1 MYTDF
6 SNQVA
11 GMALDIYELK
21 IIHSAYQDITKMD
34 QENNVNLFGFL
45 ILAFAR
51 ILPFLVQEEM
61 DRFKILRE
69 VDRFK
74 TATSHAIHVSEK
86 YTKHLW
92 YKRCRNK
99 CYNFWQKIVEF
110 TWDCLLNVQN
120 LLGHP
125 VFTYHL
131 QLDRL
136 CLLGW

>member
-21 IIHSAYQDITKMD
+21 IIYSAYQDITKMD

-92 YKRCRNK
+92 YKRCHK
-99 CYNFWQKIVEF
+99 KF
-110 TWDCLLNVQN
+110 
-120 LLGHP
+120 
-125 VFTYHL
+125 
-131 QLDRL
+131 
-136 CLLGW
+136 

>member
-21 IIHSAYQDITKMD
+21 IIYSAYHDIIKRD
-34 QENNVNLFGFL
+34 QNNVNLFAFL

-86 YTKHLW
+86 YTKHL
-92 YKRCRNK
+92 
-99 CYNFWQKIVEF
+99 
-110 TWDCLLNVQN
+110 
-120 LLGHP
+120 
-125 VFTYHL
+125 
-131 QLDRL
+131 
-136 CLLGW
+136 

>member
-1 MYTDF
+1 MYSDF

-61 DRFKILRE
+61 DRLK
-69 VDRFK
+69 
-74 TATSHAIHVSEK
+74 SCEK
-86 YTKHLW
+86 
-92 YKRCRNK
+92 
-99 CYNFWQKIVEF
+99 
-110 TWDCLLNVQN
+110 
-120 LLGHP
+120 
-125 VFTYHL
+125 
-131 QLDRL
+131 
-136 CLLGW
+136 